1 MVNKFY
7 LKSIHG
13 KWILPV
19 VMVSRVSKLGL
30 ELFIIWSA
38 CSSKSLRNSLGFLK
52 TQPGLAKKEKKIMNM
67 TEKIWGTFEG
77 SLGNFWGPIRDV
89 WGTYGKPLG
98 NLRDLWGTFEGN
110 LGTLGIFEPL
120 DEFLIDLGGVLDLQ
134 NTYR

>member
-1 MVNKFY
+1 
-7 LKSIHG
+7 
-13 KWILPV
+13 
-19 VMVSRVSKLGL
+19 
-30 ELFIIWSA
+30 
-38 CSSKSLRNSLGFLK
+38 
-52 TQPGLAKKEKKIMNM
+52 MNM

-120 DEFLIDLGGVLDLQ
+120 DEFLIDFGGVLDLQ